1 MSLSIGPT
9 PPPPPLPPERPG
21 AAGHATPALGAAFR
35 VDPVEVAP
43 AAPPAGVRDEVRF
56 AAQRAAEL
64 AADDRELHF
73 TLDAASH
80 RVIVQVRD
88 LEGRVLATIPP
99 SRALRVA
106 GGEAL

>member
-1 MSLSIGPT
+1 MSLPIGPT
-9 PPPPPLPPERPG
+9 PPPQHLYP
-21 AAGHATPALGAAFR
+21 AAGHATAALGAAFR
-35 VDPVEVAP
+35 VDPVEVIP
-43 AAPPAGVRDEVRF
+43 AAPPVGVREEVRF

-73 TLDAASH
+73 TLDADSH